1 MKWYS
6 WSFWGS
12 GEKIRNVFYNFGY
25 DVLSVRNYLK
35 KEFGYKNGSE
45 IIEDLGVKRSF
56 LDYQL
61 VFKESEIPE
70 LNRRLSILLE
80 LVKATP
86 RKDAYWL
93 KSSYA
98 FDHTIF
104 PGQYHIKYTVARFG
118 IKYRFREI
126 IEEILKLD
134 TVI

>member
-45 IIEDLGVKRSF
+45 IIEDLGVKKSF

-80 LVKATP
+80 SVRAAH
-86 RKDAYWL
+86 KDTWL

-98 FDHTIF
+98 FDHTID
-104 PGQYHIKYTVARFG
+104 PRQYHIRYTVARFG

-126 IEEILKLD
+126 IEEVLKLD

>member
-6 WSFWGS
+6 WNFWSS

-35 KEFGYKNGSE
+35 KEFGYKSGSE
-45 IIEDLGVKRSF
+45 IIEDLGVKKSF
-56 LDYQL
+56 LDYVL

-70 LNRRLSILLE
+70 LNRRLSILLDS
-80 LVKATP
+80 VKAAS
-86 RKDAYWL
+86 RRDSYWL

-98 FDHTIF
+98 FSHTID
-104 PGQYHIKYTVARFG
+104 PGRYHIKYTVARFG

-126 IEEILKLD
+126 IEEVLKLD